1 MNFFENSSVLGVFWP
16 RQRLQANHGTV
27 QKSAIFPKPGNQK
40 RLEWSNTAYV
50 DKRSFTLNIK
60 FCLSSNQDLILYEGD
75 SNC

>member
-40 RLEWSNTAYV
+40 RLE
-50 DKRSFTLNIK
+50 
-60 FCLSSNQDLILYEGD
+60 
-75 SNC
+75 